1 MPDKEYAEM
10 AKATTDLGD
19 NPNNMAL
26 TKAEEK
32 YYNTIIKLRKYGA
45 MWNAEVAFIG
55 AGLGGGFRN
64 TQELHV
70 MKYDEAMSSPDRSK
84 WEEAVDKEHTNM
96 TQYKVCKVR
105 MIDKLPKH
113 AKILT
118 STWVMTKKASG
129 KYRA

>member
-70 MKYDEAMSSPDRSK
+70 MKYN
-84 WEEAVDKEHTNM
+84 EAVDKEHTNM
-96 TQYKVCKVR
+96 TQYKVRKAR
-105 MIDKLPKH
+105 MIDELPKH

-118 STWVMTKKASG
+118 STWAMKKRASG